1 MTTLTASSSSSSFFW
16 SSITRDFPFEATDF
30 AGASQASFDVLFPKV
45 HGITDS
51 GLKLLRDQEPA
62 DLFSTLSDILKISF
76 PSASSIFRGGG
87 SSVVLG
93 VSLKSFKIGITC
105 AFRRR

>member
-1 MTTLTASSSSSSFFW
+1 MASSSSLFW
-16 SSITRDFPFEATDF
+16 SSITRDFPFEATNF

-62 DLFSTLSDILKISF
+62 DLFSTLSDNEKKRCLTTQYTEKF
-76 PSASSIFRGGG
+76 ECRN
-87 SSVVLG
+87 
-93 VSLKSFKIGITC
+93 
-105 AFRRR
+105 